1 MYKHILIPTDGS
13 DLAERA
19 VEQGLALA
27 RKLGARVTLI
37 RVIQP
42 LRAPAGESVQLRG
55 TLEEYE
61 REERRQAE
69 QWLAQ
74 AAARAA
80 NSGVPC
86 EAVTA
91 VNVQPYDAIVA
102 TAREKACDL
111 IAIASHGR
119 SGLSAMLLGS
129 VTQKVLAHSDLPVL
143 VYR

>member
-19 VEQGLALA
+19 VKQGLALA
-27 RKLGARVTLI
+27 RKLDARVTLI
-37 RVIQP
+37 QVIQP
-42 LRAPAGESVQLRG
+42 VRASAGESVQLRG

-61 REERRQAE
+61 REERVQAE
-69 QWLAQ
+69 QWLAK
-74 AAARAA
+74 AAVRAA
-80 NSGVPC
+80 DAGVPC

-91 VNVQPYDAIVA
+91 INVQPYEAIVA
-102 TAREKACDL
+102 TARDKGCDL

>member
-74 AAARAA
+74 AGGRPPAW
-80 NSGVPC
+80 GVAC
-86 EAVTA
+86 EAVSA

>member
-13 DLAERA
+13 ELAERA
-19 VEQGLALA
+19 VAQGLALA
-27 RKLGARVTLI
+27 RKLEARVTLI
-37 RVIQP
+37 QVIQP
-42 LRAPAGESVQLRG
+42 VRASAGESVQLRG

-61 REERRQAE
+61 REERGQVD

-74 AAARAA
+74 AATRAA
-80 NSGVPC
+80 DAGVPC

-91 VNVQPYDAIVA
+91 VNVQPYEAIVA
-102 TAREKACDL
+102 AANERGCDL

>member
-19 VEQGLALA
+19 VDQGLALA
-27 RKLGARVTLI
+27 RQLGAKVTLI

-42 LRAPAGESVQLRG
+42 LHAPSGESVALRG
-55 TLEEYE
+55 TLQEYE
-61 REERRQAE
+61 REERAQAE
-69 QWLAQ
+69 RWMAQ
-74 AAARAA
+74 AVHRAA
-80 NSGVPC
+80 DSGVSC
-86 EAVTA
+86 EPITA

-102 TAREKACDL
+102 AAREKGCDL

>member
-1 MYKHILIPTDGS
+1 M
-13 DLAERA
+13 
-19 VEQGLALA
+19 
-27 RKLGARVTLI
+27 TLI

-80 NSGVPC
+80 DSGVPC